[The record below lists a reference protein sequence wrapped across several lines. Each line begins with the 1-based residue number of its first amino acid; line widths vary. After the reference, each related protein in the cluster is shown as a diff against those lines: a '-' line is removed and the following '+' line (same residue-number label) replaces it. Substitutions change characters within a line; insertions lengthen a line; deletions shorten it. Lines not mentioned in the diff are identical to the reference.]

1 MRPRNDPVRL
11 RPLRL
16 VWFAVS
22 STLTVLALV
31 AVAGVLP
38 APSVAQAG
46 PTHRPVSSGDGTSA
60 WGSVPAS
67 SDQVS
72 GQTPASGSLSA
83 GRSEQASGVARAEP
97 ATPAGSGAG
106 RRVVFDLSDQRVW
119 LVRDG
124 GSVRSTYLVSGSVMD
139 NLQPGRYQVYS
150 RSERATSFDYTST
163 MRWMVRFTEGATAA
177 IGFHAIP
184 RDSDGDAVQTLAQL
198 GTPQSHGCIRQR
210 PRDAKALWDFAPL
223 GTSVVVTA

>member
-1 MRPRNDPVRL
+1 MAA
-11 RPLRL
+11 
-16 VWFAVS
+16 FAVS
-22 STLTVLALV
+22 SALSVLALV

-38 APSVAQAG
+38 APSIAEAG
-46 PTHRPVSSGDGTSA
+46 PTHRPVSSGDASGDGSGDGWSA
-60 WGSVPAS
+60 WGSLAAWG
-67 SDQVS
+67 DRLFE
-72 GQTPASGSLSA
+72 QTRAGGSRPA
-83 GRSEQASGVARAEP
+83 GRSEPAAGPGARVEP
-97 ATPAGSGAG
+97 APPAGSGAG

-139 NLQPGRYQVYS
+139 NLHPGRYRVYS

-184 RDSDGDAVQTLAQL
+184 RDRDGDPVQTLAQL

-223 GTSVVVTA
+223 GTRVVVVA

>member
-1 MRPRNDPVRL
+1 MSPRNDPVRL

-46 PTHRPVSSGDGTSA
+46 PTHRPVSSSDGTSA

-72 GQTPASGSLSA
+72 EQTPASGQSA
-83 GRSEQASGVARAEP
+83 GGSEQSTDLARAEP
-97 ATPAGSGAG
+97 VPPAGSGAG

-124 GSVRSTYLVSGSVMD
+124 GAVRSTYLVSGSVMD
-139 NLQPGRYQVYS
+139 NLHPGRYHVYS
-150 RSERATSFDYTST
+150 RSQRATSYDYTST

-184 RDSDGDAVQTLAQL
+184 RDGSGQAVQSVSQL
-198 GTPQSHGCIRQR
+198 GTPQSHGCIRQAL
-210 PRDAKALWDFAPL
+210 PDAVAMWRFATA
-223 GTSVVVTA
+223 GTTVVVV